1 MIFGFRL
8 SVTPVVLTFLVGLLF
23 VTVKWKSLLT
33 KKSRFL
39 RPNPRL
45 FLFAKFSQDYF
56 QDFSLPNIFK
66 TDCNTIKKGESLET
80 ETTHSS
86 STSCLAKFAIKDNLK
101 MGSLCFNLSTF

>member
-1 MIFGFRL
+1 MGMIYGFRL

-56 QDFSLPNIFK
+56 QDFATKYFQDRLQYHQKRGKS
-66 TDCNTIKKGESLET
+66 
-80 ETTHSS
+80 
-86 STSCLAKFAIKDNLK
+86 
-101 MGSLCFNLSTF
+101 